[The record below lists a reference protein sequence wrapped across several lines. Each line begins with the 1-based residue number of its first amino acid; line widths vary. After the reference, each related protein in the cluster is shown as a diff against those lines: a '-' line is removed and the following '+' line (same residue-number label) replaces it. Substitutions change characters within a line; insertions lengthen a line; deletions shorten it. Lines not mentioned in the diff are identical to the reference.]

1 MNILVLG
8 DVMGPS
14 GIKAVKNRLPKII
27 QEKNFLSVSGSH
39 DGYQKKYGII
49 HEREI
54 QIYPEINRLIGIGII
69 IVIAIIMI
77 VA

>member
-27 QEKNFLSVSGSH
+27 QEKKDFDLTVTSRQESH
-39 DGYQKKYGII
+39 QVEFKNIK
-49 HEREI
+49 
-54 QIYPEINRLIGIGII
+54 INSIRITT
-69 IVIAIIMI
+69 
-77 VA
+77 